1 MKTDDIE
8 RAIQALP
15 DEEIKPLLDWLRDY
29 YDGPVWERQIEADIE
44 RLGPDRFMAILQAD
58 MEQKGER
65 HKAALRLLNNLQFR
79 SQADRQQCLK
89 DLSLLIGESLGE
101 DGKVGSRGAGGIFGS
116 LYEGPLPGEDFGSRE
131 KKAELA

>member
-44 RLGPDRFMAILQAD
+44 RLGPDRFMAILQGD

-65 HKAALRLLNNLQFR
+65 HNAALRLLNNLQFR

-89 DLSLLIGESLGE
+89 DLSLIIGGSLDAHRSEGTS
-101 DGKVGSRGAGGIFGS
+101 DTGTVFGSR
-116 LYEGPLPGEDFGSRE
+116 YDGPLPG
-131 KKAELA
+131 

>member
-44 RLGPDRFMAILQAD
+44 RLGPDRFMAILKAD

-89 DLSLLIGESLGE
+89 DLSLIIGESLDE
-101 DGKVGSRGAGGIFGS
+101 DGKVGNRGAGGSFGS
-116 LYEGPLPGEDFGSRE
+116 LYDGPLPGKGFGSRE
-131 KKAELA
+131 EKS